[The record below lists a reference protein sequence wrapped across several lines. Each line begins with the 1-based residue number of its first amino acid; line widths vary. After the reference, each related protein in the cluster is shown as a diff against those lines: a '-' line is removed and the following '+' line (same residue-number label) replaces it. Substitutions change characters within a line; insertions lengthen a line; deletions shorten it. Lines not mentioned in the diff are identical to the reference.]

1 MDNSNPKIHCVK
13 QGLVLDK
20 DSKSHEKFMW
30 NIFVTLADQYSNNLS
45 EETRKGLYEKAS
57 QGWYPGNHKRG
68 YRTVGELGHKTW
80 VVDTEG
86 PDSRYIPV
94 AFELYDTGNYT
105 LRTLCIEM
113 FEQGWKSSVG
123 KAISTSEMHIILSD
137 CFYCGEFVWHDKHY
151 KDAKHEPLVSKE
163 LYYRVQE
170 RLTRKLTGKYRKHE
184 FLFGNGLLICGE
196 CGYSITAE
204 TQKGHSYYHCTNHNR
219 ICTQRKFVREEAL
232 EQQILNVLGGL
243 IIKNQKVLEWIRKAL
258 KESHQSESEY
268 HVTTLKDLD
277 EQLLQADKRL
287 SKLYDDYVDEVVNKD
302 FYEAK
307 KNQFEADQDAIMQ
320 AKENHVK
327 ANIDYMQLGINLFEL
342 SQMGKDL
349 YQNYATKEE
358 KRELLNFVF
367 SNLKLKDEKLVP
379 TYQHGFQI
387 LSERAN
393 SSTQL
398 PD

>member
-45 EETRKGLYEKAS
+45 EETRKGLNEKAS

-68 YRTVGELGHKTW
+68 YRTIGELGHKTW
-80 VVDTEG
+80 VVDTERS
-86 PDSRYIPV
+86 DSRYIPV

-123 KAISTSEMHIILSD
+123 KPISSSEMHIILSD
-137 CFYCGEFVWHDKHY
+137 CFYCGEFVWHDNHH

-170 RLTRKLTGKYRKHE
+170 RMTRKLTGKYRKHE

-204 TQKGHSYYHCTNHNR
+204 SQKGHSYYHCTNHNR
-219 ICTQRKFVREEAL
+219 SCTQRKFVREEAL
-232 EQQILNVLGGL
+232 EQQIVNVLGGL
-243 IIKNQKVLEWIRKAL
+243 IVINQKVLEWIRKAL

-268 HVTTLKDLD
+268 HVTTLKELD

-302 FYEAK
+302 FYETK
-307 KNQFEADQDAIMQ
+307 KRQFEEDQDAIIQ

-379 TYQHGFQI
+379 TYQNGFQI

-398 PD
+398 RD

>member
-123 KAISTSEMHIILSD
+123 KAISTSEMHIVLSD

-170 RLTRKLTGKYRKHE
+170 RMTRKLTGKYRKHE

-219 ICTQRKFVREEAL
+219 ICTQRKFVREEVL
-232 EQQILNVLGGL
+232 EQQILNVLGGF

-268 HVTTLKDLD
+268 HVTTLKVLD

-307 KNQFEADQDAIMQ
+307 KNQFEADQEAIMQ

-379 TYQHGFQI
+379 TYQNGFQI

-398 PD
+398 RG